1 MRDLIIA
8 FLTVVNPLKE
18 RGMLYMSNKNNRK
31 KLYLPYVCLIM
42 LMIFC
47 VFPSHSFAAGGVS
60 LNVGAVLAQ
69 PGSEVDVPIN
79 IGVNPGIAS
88 LKFTVKYDKTY
99 LTLTNVAFPKNT
111 GTYSSVPEPYSAAQV
126 INFVSPLAS
135 FNKTGLF
142 ATLTFAVSENVD
154 SDRTEDISIEFSED
168 DNFDMDFNDVPLSV
182 SKGSIRISTGNA
194 ENITKLPASL
204 VRIENEAFMNTPFS
218 YVELPETVT
227 TIGSK
232 AFANCS
238 ILSYIFIPEST
249 RSIASDAFLNDAN
262 LVILGKAGSY
272 AETFA
277 NNNGFVFQTK

>member
-1 MRDLIIA
+1 
-8 FLTVVNPLKE
+8 
-18 RGMLYMSNKNNRK
+18 MSNKNNRK
-31 KLYLPYVCLIM
+31 KRYLPFLCLIM
-42 LMIFC
+42 LMLFC
-47 VFPSHSFAAGGVS
+47 LFPSYSFAAGGMSLKAGTVS
-60 LNVGAVLAQ
+60 AQ
-69 PGSEVDVPIN
+69 PGSEVNVPIN
-79 IGVNPGIAS
+79 IEVNPGIAS
-88 LKFTVKYDKTY
+88 LKFSVKYDNTY
-99 LTLTNVAFPKNT
+99 LTLTNVTFPKNT
-111 GTYSSVPEPYSAAQV
+111 GTYSSVPEPYSANQI

-142 ATLTFAVSENVD
+142 ATLTFTVNEDAEL
-154 SDRTEDISIEFSED
+154 DRMEDITIEFGED
-168 DNFDMDFNDVPLSV
+168 DIFDMDFNDVPLSV
-182 SKGSIRISTGNA
+182 SKGSVRISTGNA

-204 VRIENEAFMNTPFS
+204 VIIENEAFMNTPFS

-238 ILSYIFIPEST
+238 VLSYIYIPEST